1 MAQLHRGRR
10 LMGEINVVPY
20 IDVMLVLL
28 IIFMVTAPLLAQGV
42 KVDLPK
48 ASAEP
53 LPPEAVEPLV
63 LSIDKQGRLYLN
75 IGGTPTVAITEEVL
89 TARATAAIRRNPD
102 RAVLLKADE
111 TIPYGRAV
119 DAMVMLQHAGAKKV
133 GFITE
138 PLATRKPSTGAAGD
152 AAAPAAASSPPAS
165 PATAQAAR
173 SAAPAAAPAVTKG

>member
-1 MAQLHRGRR
+1 
-10 LMGEINVVPY
+10 MGDINVVPY

-53 LPPEAVEPLV
+53 LPPDAIEPLV
-63 LSIDKQGRLYLN
+63 LSIDKQGRLFLN
-75 IGGTPTVAITEEVL
+75 VGGTPTVAISEDVL
-89 TARATAAIRRNPD
+89 TARATAAMRRNPD

-133 GFITE
+133 GFVTQ
-138 PLATRKPSTGAAGD
+138 PLATRKPMGAAAADSTAG
-152 AAAPAAASSPPAS
+152 AAAPAGGA
-165 PATAQAAR
+165 
-173 SAAPAAAPAVTKG
+173 AAAPAG